1 MPPPGSVP
9 SSAMPP
15 GVYGGSGDGRL
26 RLGERFGRYT
36 IEELL
41 GEGAMGRVYR
51 ALDTRLGRKIALKVI
66 CTSADDPKAAE
77 RTAREARAAAAL
89 DHPNAVAIFDVGEID
104 GTSFIAMELIT
115 GYTLGRYVKSS
126 AIAWPQRVRWL
137 VDVASALAAAHQ
149 SGIIHRDIKPDN
161 VMIRNDGR
169 AKVLDFGVARRAP
182 GTDGAQPGLSTMG
195 GDGQPI
201 GTPLYMAPEQLR
213 STPLDARTD
222 QFSWGVLAY
231 ELLTG
236 STPWSGSHLALIA
249 RILTEVPAPIRQSH
263 PEIPMEVEQ
272 VVMRALAKSP
282 SERFATMDEVIAL
295 LEPYVGEAPRAHA
308 LLPPEAATGWR
319 PAALLPTLRS
329 GHAPKSSTD
338 EPAQPGPRAPA
349 ALTGA
354 RRTQPLLGRLR
365 AALDAGEAPRVR
377 WSVVAL
383 TASALI
389 IVFAFFAL
397 VYRRRLGFSHAAPE
411 PAAAAARVS
420 LSANAPP
427 AGPVEAETPL
437 SRNVEAV
444 AAYRAGISNLRTGA
458 PIRPPFERAV
468 QIDPTFAAAHLELA
482 ISGATSDI
490 DESTREHFRKV
501 EELRG
506 KLSERDQALL
516 NAFEPIVLRQPSDWV
531 EASRRLTASAERF
544 PHDAQLW
551 FELALIAQNGNGLEQ
566 SNHYLDRVLAEDTGF
581 SAVLAYKGQNLAY
594 LGDFAAA
601 RGALETCSRL
611 DPSSLECLSNH
622 ASIVAQEG
630 ECDALERDARQMIAA
645 GTANWRGY
653 WELAEALA
661 SEGRPLATVREAL
674 KGRWA
679 SLPDATRRQF
689 ELTDQIRLALW
700 AGDFAI
706 AEQLARA
713 ALADV
718 ERNPRRDEHGRPT
731 RLLVQILSETGR
743 AAEAARI
750 ALDFVTRQ
758 DAWEPNPRAEDL
770 AIGRDVTPFMLAT
783 AARGGIISPSE
794 FTQRRA
800 AWVIAWDL
808 RIAPI
813 YKSYVWLHG
822 YASVADTPE
831 DAREAF
837 ATLPRYAQIPP
848 FRPHTLAWAGVGPA
862 LLLTGKVDEATSWLA
877 DATKSCLVLE
887 FPVEH
892 TQTYVWLGRAYEAKH
907 DKPKACAAYRVVLDR
922 WGKARPRSVTAD
934 KARERT
940 KLLGCKR

>member
-1 MPPPGSVP
+1 MPPSGSVP
-9 SSAMPP
+9 SSAIPTGVP
-15 GVYGGSGDGRL
+15 GGAGDGRL
-26 RLGERFGRYT
+26 HTGERFGRYA

-66 CTSADDPKAAE
+66 FTAVDDPKAAE

-104 GTSFIAMELIT
+104 GTSFIAMELVT

-137 VDVASALAAAHQ
+137 VDVARALAAAHR

-161 VMIRNDGR
+161 VMIRSDGR

-182 GTDGAQPGLSTMG
+182 GSDGAQPGLSTMG

-213 STPLDARTD
+213 SAPLDARTD
-222 QFSWGVLAY
+222 QFAWGVLAY

-249 RILTEVPAPIRQSH
+249 RVLTEVPAPIRQSH

-282 SERFATMDEVIAL
+282 SDRFATMDEVIAQ
-295 LEPYVGEAPRAHA
+295 LEPYMGEAPRPHE
-308 LLPPEAATGWR
+308 LLPPEAASGWR

-329 GHAPKSSTD
+329 GHAPKGAD
-338 EPAQPGPRAPA
+338 EPAQPGLMDPA
-349 ALTGA
+349 ALSGT
-354 RRTQPLLGRLR
+354 RVTPPLLGRVR
-365 AALDAGEAPRVR
+365 AALGAGEAPRVR
-377 WSVVAL
+377 WSVVAV

-389 IVFAFFAL
+389 ITFAFFAL
-397 VYRRRLGFSHAAPE
+397 VYRKRLAAQRATPAPVVTSVARTSAPPAPTEAEPPLSMSPE
-411 PAAAAARVS
+411 AAAAYRVG
-420 LSANAPP
+420 LD
-427 AGPVEAETPL
+427 
-437 SRNVEAV
+437 
-444 AAYRAGISNLRTGA
+444 NLRTGA
-458 PIRPPFERAV
+458 PIRPFERAV
-468 QIDPTFAAAHLELA
+468 QLDPTFAAAHLQLA

-490 DESTREHFRKV
+490 DESTREHFRKA

-544 PHDAQLW
+544 PHNAQFW
-551 FELALIAQNGNGLEQ
+551 FELALIAQNGDGLEQ
-566 SNHYLDRVLAEDTGF
+566 SNRYLDRVLAEDPGF
-581 SAVLAYKGQNLAY
+581 TAALAYKGQNLAY

-601 RGALETCSRL
+601 REALETCIRL
-611 DPSSLECLSNH
+611 DPSSVECLGNY

-630 ECDALERDARQMIAA
+630 ACDALERDARQIIAA
-645 GTANWRGY
+645 GTTNWRGY

-661 SEGRPLATVREAL
+661 SDGRQLATVREAL

-679 SLPDATRRQF
+679 SLPDATRHQV
-689 ELTDQIRLALW
+689 ELTDQIRLMLW

-718 ERNPRRDEHGRPT
+718 ERSTRRDEHGRPT
-731 RLLVQILSETGR
+731 RLLVQILIETGR

-770 AIGRDVTPFMLAT
+770 AIGRDVTPFMLS
-783 AARGGIISPSE
+783 AAERGGSITPSE
-794 FTQRRA
+794 FAQLRA
-800 AWVIAWDL
+800 DWVSGWDR

-813 YKSYVWLHG
+813 YKNYVWLHG

-837 ATLPRYAQIPP
+837 ATLSRYTQIPP

-862 LLLTGKVDEATSWLA
+862 RLLTGKTDEATSWLS
-877 DATKSCLVLE
+877 DVTKSCLVLE

-892 TQTYVWLGRAYEAKH
+892 TQAYGWLGRAYEAKH
-907 DKPKACAAYRVVLDR
+907 DKSKACAAYRVVLDR
-922 WGKARPRSVTAD
+922 WGKARPKSVTAD

>member
-1 MPPPGSVP
+1 MEAMPPPGSVP
-9 SSAMPP
+9 SSAIPP
-15 GVYGGSGDGRL
+15 GVPGGAGDGRL
-26 RLGERFGRYT
+26 HMGERFGRYA

-66 CTSADDPKAAE
+66 FTAFDDPKAAE

-104 GTSFIAMELIT
+104 GTSFIAMELVT

-126 AIAWPQRVRWL
+126 TIAWPQRVRWL
-137 VDVASALAAAHQ
+137 VDVARALAAAHR

-161 VMIRNDGR
+161 VMIRSDGR
-169 AKVLDFGVARRAP
+169 AKVLDFGIARRAP
-182 GTDGAQPGLSTMG
+182 DSEGAQPGLSTMG

-213 STPLDARTD
+213 SAPLDARSD

-236 STPWSGSHLALIA
+236 ATPWSGSHLALIA
-249 RILTEVPAPIRQSH
+249 RVLTEVPAPIRQSH
-263 PEIPMEVEQ
+263 PEIPTEVEQ
-272 VVMRALAKSP
+272 VVMRAIAKSP
-282 SERFATMDEVIAL
+282 SDRFATMDEVIAQ
-295 LEPYVGEAPRAHA
+295 LEPYMGEAPRAHA
-308 LLPPEAATGWR
+308 LLPPEAAAGWR

-329 GHAPKSSTD
+329 GHAPKSTD
-338 EPAQPGPRAPA
+338 EPAQPGPMAPA
-349 ALTGA
+349 ALTGT
-354 RRTQPLLGRLR
+354 RITPPLLERVR
-365 AALDAGEAPRVR
+365 AALGEAPRVR

-389 IVFAFFAL
+389 ITFAFFTL
-397 VYRRRLGFSHAAPE
+397 VYRRRLAAQRAAPA
-411 PAAAAARVS
+411 PIATIVARA
-420 LSANAPP
+420 SASAPP
-427 AGPVEAETPL
+427 APTEVEPPL
-437 SRNVEAV
+437 SVSAEAV
-444 AAYRAGISNLRTGA
+444 AAYQAGLNNLRAGA
-458 PIRPPFERAV
+458 PIRPFERAV
-468 QIDPTFAAAHLELA
+468 QLDPTFAAAHLQLA

-490 DESTREHFRKV
+490 NESTREHFRKA

-544 PHDAQLW
+544 PRNAQFW
-551 FELALIAQNGNGLEQ
+551 FELALIAQNGDGLEQ
-566 SNHYLDRVLAEDTGF
+566 SNRYLARVLAEDPGF

-594 LGDFAAA
+594 LGDFTAA
-601 RGALETCSRL
+601 REALEECSRL
-611 DPSSLECLSNH
+611 NPSSLECLVNL
-622 ASIVAQEG
+622 APIVAQEG
-630 ECDALERDARQMIAA
+630 ACDALERLARQFIAT
-645 GTANWRGY
+645 GTGNRRGY

-661 SEGRPLATVREAL
+661 SEGGQLATVREAL

-679 SLPDATRRQF
+679 SLEDPTRHQV
-689 ELTDQIRLALW
+689 ELSDQIQLALW
-700 AGDFAI
+700 AGDFMT

-713 ALADV
+713 ALADA
-718 ERNPRRDEHGRPT
+718 ERSPRRDEHGRPT

-743 AAEAARI
+743 PAEAARV
-750 ALDFVTRQ
+750 AFDFVTRQ

-770 AIGRDVTPFMLAT
+770 AIGRDVTPFMLS
-783 AARGGIISPSE
+783 AAERGGSLTPSE
-794 FTQRRA
+794 FAQRRA
-800 AWVIAWDL
+800 AWVSGWDR
-808 RIAPI
+808 RIAPT
-813 YKSYVWLHG
+813 YKNYVWLHG

-837 ATLPRYAQIPP
+837 ATLPRYTQIPP

-862 LLLTGKVDEATSWLA
+862 RLLTGKTDEATNWLS
-877 DATKSCLVLE
+877 DVTKSCLVLE

-892 TQTYVWLGRAYEAKH
+892 TQAYAWLGRAYEAKR
-907 DKPKACAAYRVVLDR
+907 DKSKACAAYRVVLDR
-922 WGKARPRSVTAD
+922 WGKARPKSVTAD